1 MNCCGCIGLME
12 LAPKQHAEHA
22 FSTKWAK
29 PNSVSNETFEV
40 LVTFDEANGARSWE
54 LHAGLAQCI
63 SGSEVIFWVN
73 LNGDHTLSTLDT
85 CSGSDVLS
93 ERTSHTLGHTVC
105 TGASCLLVF
114 TKHVVGEGVDSKS
127 VALSPSLL
135 TDGRIRNNT
144 GCFERSVTDL
154 HVVVGAQFEDD
165 RELARLSSNTV
176 SDVVLVDSV
185 VRDTTDKL
193 ASGVRGSLQ
202 SAIHGCRFAC
212 HNELSKQPCDQWF
225 PYHPSASAF
234 AGHTA
239 SRSNLLPHYEGDKR
253 IHVLHSF
260 ARFMAKG
267 WRGYLEEESEY
278 QWVAMAGFFI
288 FILLGAVAIQG
299 TTNLPGVAVGAQGAS
314 HDGARVLN
322 IVYSDDT
329 SFTAQIVTAD
339 GTDLYQQNG
348 DSSVVELMSSSVG
361 SSADDIR
368 FITLLENG
376 NVVFSPQ
383 ENTIQVVHTAQN
395 EPAGEVL
402 ISTIQMDNGT
412 GEFDVHDLAETSN
425 GETTSWMMITDENEG
440 TSIRGFGSITSTSS
454 SANTIATS
462 MSDSVLSYPLVNS
475 AGVVWQKIAP
485 LSGEL
490 WGASGYLSFISTGAG
505 ANPASPALLP
515 VVAVI
520 EWDGTQ
526 TAPSIKTIH
535 TGDEG
540 QVHTLIALTD
550 STVFAAG
557 TEEST
562 VISSDGE
569 LTQINTGSV
578 AAVADHLDR
587 VWLFGDIGSE
597 SILRMTGLEEEVV
610 SLARPLAFTTE
621 ASGFGTHVIHL
632 HGLDE
637 MGEVKTL
644 TIDTSAAGSIESG
657 RGFLNLMFLGVCTV
671 IMSVMAWSAS
681 GKLKRMKKI

>member
-1 MNCCGCIGLME
+1 
-12 LAPKQHAEHA
+12 
-22 FSTKWAK
+22 
-29 PNSVSNETFEV
+29 
-40 LVTFDEANGARSWE
+40 
-54 LHAGLAQCI
+54 
-63 SGSEVIFWVN
+63 
-73 LNGDHTLSTLDT
+73 
-85 CSGSDVLS
+85 
-93 ERTSHTLGHTVC
+93 
-105 TGASCLLVF
+105 
-114 TKHVVGEGVDSKS
+114 
-127 VALSPSLL
+127 
-135 TDGRIRNNT
+135 
-144 GCFERSVTDL
+144 
-154 HVVVGAQFEDD
+154 
-165 RELARLSSNTV
+165 
-176 SDVVLVDSV
+176 
-185 VRDTTDKL
+185 
-193 ASGVRGSLQ
+193 
-202 SAIHGCRFAC
+202 
-212 HNELSKQPCDQWF
+212 
-225 PYHPSASAF
+225 
-234 AGHTA
+234 
-239 SRSNLLPHYEGDKR
+239 
-253 IHVLHSF
+253 
-260 ARFMAKG
+260 MAKG

-329 SFTAQIVTAD
+329 SFTAQIVTTD

-348 DSSVVELMSSSVG
+348 ESSIVELMSSSEG
-361 SSADDIR
+361 SSADDVQ

-402 ISTIQMDNGT
+402 ISTIAMNNET
-412 GEFDVHDLAETSN
+412 GEFDVHDLAESSN
-425 GETTSWMMITDENEG
+425 GQSTSWMMVTSENEG
-440 TSIRGFGSITSTSS
+440 TSIRGFGSITADSS
-454 SANTIATS
+454 SANTIAAS
-462 MSDSVLSYPLVNS
+462 MSNSVLSYPLVNS

-485 LSGEL
+485 LGGEL

-540 QVHTLIALTD
+540 QIHTLIPLSD
-550 STVFAAG
+550 STIFAAG

-569 LTQINTGSV
+569 LTQISTGCV
-578 AAVADHLDR
+578 AAVADRFDR

-597 SILRMTGLEEEVV
+597 SILRMTGMEEEIL

-621 ASGFGTHVIHL
+621 ASGLGTHVIHL
-632 HGLDE
+632 HGTDE
-637 MGEVKTL
+637 MGEAKTL
-644 TIDTSAAGSIESG
+644 TIDTTASGSIESG
-657 RGFLNLMFLGVCTV
+657 RGFLNLMFLAICTV
-671 IMSVMAWSAS
+671 IMSVMAWSAG
-681 GKLKRMKKI
+681 GKLKQMKKI

>member
-1 MNCCGCIGLME
+1 
-12 LAPKQHAEHA
+12 
-22 FSTKWAK
+22 
-29 PNSVSNETFEV
+29 
-40 LVTFDEANGARSWE
+40 
-54 LHAGLAQCI
+54 
-63 SGSEVIFWVN
+63 
-73 LNGDHTLSTLDT
+73 
-85 CSGSDVLS
+85 
-93 ERTSHTLGHTVC
+93 
-105 TGASCLLVF
+105 
-114 TKHVVGEGVDSKS
+114 
-127 VALSPSLL
+127 
-135 TDGRIRNNT
+135 
-144 GCFERSVTDL
+144 
-154 HVVVGAQFEDD
+154 
-165 RELARLSSNTV
+165 
-176 SDVVLVDSV
+176 
-185 VRDTTDKL
+185 
-193 ASGVRGSLQ
+193 
-202 SAIHGCRFAC
+202 
-212 HNELSKQPCDQWF
+212 
-225 PYHPSASAF
+225 
-234 AGHTA
+234 
-239 SRSNLLPHYEGDKR
+239 
-253 IHVLHSF
+253 
-260 ARFMAKG
+260 MAKG

-348 DSSVVELMSSSVG
+348 DSSVVELMSSSEG

-368 FITLLENG
+368 FITLLKNG

-402 ISTIQMDNGT
+402 ISTIEMDNGT
-412 GEFDVHDLAETSN
+412 GEFDVHDLAESSN

-440 TSIRGFGSITSTSS
+440 TSIRGFGSITSSSS

-485 LSGEL
+485 LNGEL

-526 TAPSIKTIH
+526 TAPLIKTIH

-540 QVHTLIALTD
+540 QVHTLIPLSD

-557 TEEST
+557 TVEST

-569 LTQINTGSV
+569 LTQINT
-578 AAVADHLDR
+578 
-587 VWLFGDIGSE
+587 
-597 SILRMTGLEEEVV
+597 
-610 SLARPLAFTTE
+610 
-621 ASGFGTHVIHL
+621 
-632 HGLDE
+632 
-637 MGEVKTL
+637 
-644 TIDTSAAGSIESG
+644 
-657 RGFLNLMFLGVCTV
+657 
-671 IMSVMAWSAS
+671 
-681 GKLKRMKKI
+681 